1 MVVLFRIVDPA
12 GTATGE
18 HEEGASRS
26 NPIHEFRGAVDGSK
40 IGVKYVAKT
49 NAAEGCVNFTGRNL
63 ALLKPEFPADSH
75 PDGGDNLDGS
85 RAATDAGTV
94 VQVYTTDRPDNGLV
108 ATSGVFQ
115 CPHVLH

>member
-1 MVVLFRIVDPA
+1 MVFGGGKIWQKVVVVLFRIVDPA

-18 HEEGASRS
+18 HGEGASRS
-26 NPIHEFRGAVDGSK
+26 NPIHEFRGAV
-40 IGVKYVAKT
+40 
-49 NAAEGCVNFTGRNL
+49 
-63 ALLKPEFPADSH
+63 
-75 PDGGDNLDGS
+75 DGS